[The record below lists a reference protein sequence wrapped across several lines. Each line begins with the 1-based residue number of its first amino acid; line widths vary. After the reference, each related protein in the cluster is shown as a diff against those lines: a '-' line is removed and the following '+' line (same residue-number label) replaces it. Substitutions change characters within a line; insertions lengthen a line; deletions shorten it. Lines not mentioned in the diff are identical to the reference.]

1 MTKEYIRKLFL
12 YEDDEDIKEFI
23 QKYFGGDIN
32 KSIEFMEKYN
42 IFEEDE
48 NVRDWY
54 YNNYPNAITLHL
66 FNTNEKQALDLVLSS
81 LTDVTEDNGRYWMY
95 IADREALADF
105 FYDSTSARYTTAKDI
120 AKKVLQED
128 SYDFMSWDDSM
139 DTIDLI
145 NVLDSKNLKE
155 LRQEFFKRNSES
167 NEYTLDDEPFEVT
180 QENMDSITDSEL
192 SELVEQDLNL
202 RNELNNL
209 YNVAQ
214 EYSYSDEL
222 YKQVMGGLKDFF
234 GTKDFLKESSVQ
246 VKRSDDSV
254 ITRSKYEVDVSNIF
268 VNAVVESLNQ
278 NLKYDEDVFGGKG
291 DFGTVLMELMDDG
304 DFNGG
309 YIDFR
314 APEYPNF
321 SKTTQNMNDMFG
333 DYI

>member
-95 IADREALADF
+95 IADREALANF

-120 AKKVLQED
+120 ATKVLQED

-192 SELVEQDLNL
+192 SELVEQDSDL
-202 RNELNNL
+202 RSELNSL
-209 YNVAQ
+209 YNAAQ

-222 YKQVMGGLKDFF
+222 YEQIMGGLKDFF

-268 VNAVVESLNQ
+268 VNAVVESLKQ

-291 DFGTVLMELMDDG
+291 DFETILMELMDDG

-309 YIDFR
+309 YIDFS
-314 APEYPNF
+314 APDYPDF

>member
-95 IADREALADF
+95 IADREALANF

-120 AKKVLQED
+120 ATKVLQED

-192 SELVEQDLNL
+192 SELVEQDSDL

-214 EYSYSDEL
+214 EYSYSDGL
-222 YKQVMGGLKDFF
+222 YEQVMGGLKDFF

-268 VNAVVESLNQ
+268 VNAVVESLKQ

-309 YIDFR
+309 YIDFS
-314 APEYPNF
+314 APDYPDF

>member
-12 YEDDEDIKEFI
+12 YEDEEDIKEFI

-32 KSIEFMEKYN
+32 RSIEFMEKYN

-54 YNNYPNAITLHL
+54 YNSYPNAITLHL

-81 LTDVTEDNGRYWMY
+81 LIDVTEDNGRYWMR
-95 IADREALADF
+95 ITSRENLASF
-105 FYDSTSARYTTAKDI
+105 FYDSNSARYTTAKDI
-120 AKKVLQED
+120 AEKVLQED
-128 SYDFMSWDDSM
+128 SYEFLDYDDSM

-145 NVLDSKNLKE
+145 NVLNSENLKE
-155 LRQEFFKRNSES
+155 LRQEFLKRNSKS
-167 NEYTLDDEPFEVT
+167 NEFTLDDEPFEVT
-180 QENMDSITDSEL
+180 QENMDSITDGEL

-202 RNELNNL
+202 RNELNSL
-209 YNVAQ
+209 YNAAQ
-214 EYSYSDEL
+214 EYAYSDEL
-222 YKQVMGGLKDFF
+222 YEKVMGGLKDFF

-246 VKRSDDSV
+246 VKRADDSV

-268 VNAVVESLNQ
+268 VDAVVESLNQ
-278 NLKYDEDVFGGKG
+278 NLNYDEDVFGGKG
-291 DFGTVLMELMDDG
+291 YFETILMELMDDG

-309 YIDFR
+309 YINFSVPD
-314 APEYPNF
+314 YPNF
-321 SKTTQNMNDMFG
+321 SKTTQNMNDLFG

>member
-120 AKKVLQED
+120 ATKVLQEE
-128 SYDFMSWDDSM
+128 
-139 DTIDLI
+139 IDKKLYEEGI
-145 NVLDSKNLKE
+145 KR
-155 LRQEFFKRNSES
+155 LRDR
-167 NEYTLDDEPFEVT
+167 
-180 QENMDSITDSEL
+180 
-192 SELVEQDLNL
+192 
-202 RNELNNL
+202 
-209 YNVAQ
+209 
-214 EYSYSDEL
+214 
-222 YKQVMGGLKDFF
+222 
-234 GTKDFLKESSVQ
+234 
-246 VKRSDDSV
+246 
-254 ITRSKYEVDVSNIF
+254 
-268 VNAVVESLNQ
+268 
-278 NLKYDEDVFGGKG
+278 
-291 DFGTVLMELMDDG
+291 
-304 DFNGG
+304 
-309 YIDFR
+309 
-314 APEYPNF
+314 
-321 SKTTQNMNDMFG
+321 
-333 DYI
+333 

>member
-1 MTKEYIRKLFL
+1 MTKEYIKKLFL

-23 QKYFGGDIN
+23 QKYFGDNIN
-32 KSIEFMEKYN
+32 KSIEFMENYN
-42 IFEEDE
+42 ILEEDD

-81 LTDVTEDNGRYWMY
+81 LTDVTEDNGRYLMY
-95 IADREALADF
+95 IADRESLADF
-105 FYDSTSARYTTAKDI
+105 FYDPYSSRDFTAKDI
-120 AKKVLQED
+120 AKKILQED
-128 SYDFMSWDDSM
+128 GYDFISWDDSM

-145 NVLDSKNLKE
+145 NVLNSKNLKE

-180 QENMDSITDSEL
+180 QENMDSITDGEL
-192 SELVEQDLNL
+192 SELVEQDSDL
-202 RNELNNL
+202 RYELNSL
-209 YNVAQ
+209 YNSAQ
-214 EYSYSDEL
+214 EYSFSGEL
-222 YKQVMGGLKDFF
+222 YKKVMGGLEDFF

-246 VKRSDDSV
+246 VKRSDNSV

-291 DFGTVLMELMDDG
+291 DFGTILGELMDDG

-314 APEYPNF
+314 APEYPDS
-321 SKTTQNMNDMFG
+321 SKTYQNMNDMFE